1 MQQEKSQAECMGQT
15 VWAETQLQTSWYSA
29 ELPVRALQITRS
41 NRLFLI
47 MHAAGFYSEPAVFL
61 CPVSPCM
68 NCYNTDMTAHQ
79 KPAYSVQMDFDE
91 EGNLLEVHT
100 LKEEESSAIALH
112 PGRKAKFTAFLLLL
126 SAVCFFLAW
135 LFRKDAG
142 SHLQNEVLFGGI
154 GLFLWAS
161 IRILLASGSQGR
173 WMSREEFLEDW
184 IVDRRSQKGYKYQD
198 QPGCY
203 VIASY
208 ERPLK
213 SSDQIRNYQN
223 VYVGQ
228 SLRVYHRIF
237 SHFSGRGNGEVYSDI
252 RDGLYVYVR
261 VVPCREKKLN
271 EMERRLIQVYH
282 ATKSYNKTE
291 GGGTIRR

>member
-1 MQQEKSQAECMGQT
+1 MAVLEAEFESKTLLRSVSFRAILPLERFQPPYPAIYLLHGLGGSSSRWLHYTNIRGLAEKSGIAVILPSGENSFYLDIPVKNGCLGDFGAYVGEELVQVTREMFPLSHRREDTFISGMSMGG
-15 VWAETQLQTSWYSA
+15 YG
-29 ELPVRALQITRS
+29 ALR
-41 NRLFLI
+41 N
-47 MHAAGFYSEPAVFL
+47 G
-61 CPVSPCM
+61 
-68 NCYNTDMTAHQ
+68 
-79 KPAYSVQMDFDE
+79 
-91 EGNLLEVHT
+91 
-100 LKEEESSAIALH
+100 LKYH
-112 PGRKAKFTAFLLLL
+112 DT
-126 SAVCFFLAW
+126 
-135 LFRKDAG
+135 
-142 SHLQNEVLFGGI
+142 FGGI
-154 GLFLWAS
+154 AVFLWAS
-161 IRILLASGSQGR
+161 IRILAASGSQGR

-184 IVDRRSQKGYKYQD
+184 IVDRKTQKGYKYQD
-198 QPGCY
+198 EPGCY

-261 VVPCREKKLN
+261 VVLCREKKLN

>member
-1 MQQEKSQAECMGQT
+1 
-15 VWAETQLQTSWYSA
+15 
-29 ELPVRALQITRS
+29 
-41 NRLFLI
+41 
-47 MHAAGFYSEPAVFL
+47 
-61 CPVSPCM
+61 M
-68 NCYNTDMTAHQ
+68 NCYNTGMTAHE

-100 LKEEESSAIALH
+100 SKEEEPQAPSVH
-112 PGRKAKFTAFLLLL
+112 PGRKAKFTAFLYVL
-126 SAVCFFLAW
+126 SAASLI
-135 LFRKDAG
+135 LFGLQRD
-142 SHLQNEVLFGGI
+142 SSLQNGFLFGGI
-154 GLFLWAS
+154 ALFLWAS
-161 IRILLASGSQGR
+161 IRILVASGSQGR

-184 IVDRRSQKGYKYQD
+184 IVDRKRQKGYKYQD
-198 QPGCY
+198 EPGCY

-208 ERPLK
+208 EHPLK

-228 SLRVYHRIF
+228 SLKVYHRIF
-237 SHFSGRGNGEVYSDI
+237 SHFSGRGNGEVYGDV

-261 VVPCREKKLN
+261 VVPCKEKKLN

-291 GGGTIRR
+291 GGATVRR

>member
-1 MQQEKSQAECMGQT
+1 MPWHS
-15 VWAETQLQTSWYSA
+15 
-29 ELPVRALQITRS
+29 
-41 NRLFLI
+41 
-47 MHAAGFYSEPAVFL
+47 
-61 CPVSPCM
+61 CM
-68 NCYNTDMTAHQ
+68 NCYNTGMTAHE

-100 LKEEESSAIALH
+100 SKGEEPEAPAVH
-112 PGRKAKFTAFLLLL
+112 PGRKAKFTAFLYVL
-126 SAVCFFLAW
+126 SALCFFFFW
-135 LFRKDAG
+135 IFRKEADPA
-142 SHLQNEVLFGGI
+142 LQNGFLFGGI
-154 GLFLWAS
+154 AVFLWAS
-161 IRILLASGSQGR
+161 IRILAASGSQGR

-184 IVDRRSQKGYKYQD
+184 IVDRKTQKGYKYQD
-198 QPGCY
+198 EPGCY

-261 VVPCREKKLN
+261 VVLCREKKLN